1 MIKDVVIDIKGMQGI
16 DDESD
21 TIEFTTDGR
30 FGFKDGEYFI
40 SYDEGQMLQDD
51 TKVKTTLLV
60 KPDSVVLSRSGS
72 VNSRMLIQKG
82 ERNTCFYNTPH
93 GNLVLGIFGN
103 SIEYN
108 LTEKGG
114 KIRIEYNID
123 SDLKLVS
130 KNSVD
135 ITVREIEVC

>member
-1 MIKDVVIDIKGMQGI
+1 MIKDVIIDIKGMQGI

-30 FGFKDGEYFI
+30 FGFKDDEYFI

-82 ERNTCFYNTPH
+82 ERNTCFYSTPH

-103 SIEYN
+103 SIEYD
-108 LTEKGG
+108 LTENGG

-130 KNSVD
+130 KNTVD
-135 ITVREIEVC
+135 ITVRKVEVC

>member
-1 MIKDVVIDIKGMQGI
+1 MIKDVIIDIKGMQGI

-30 FGFKDGEYFI
+30 FGIKNDEYYI
-40 SYDEGQMLQDD
+40 SYDEGQMLDDD

-60 KPDSVVLSRSGS
+60 RPDSVVLSRSGS

-82 ERNTCFYNTPH
+82 ERNTCFYSTPH

-103 SIEYN
+103 SIDFDLN
-108 LTEKGG
+108 EKGG

>member
-1 MIKDVVIDIKGMQGI
+1 MIKDVIIDIKGIQGI

-30 FGFKDGEYFI
+30 FGLKDDEYYI
-40 SYDEGQMLQDD
+40 SYDEGQMLQDN

-72 VNSRMLIQKG
+72 INSRMLIQKG

-103 SIEYN
+103 SIEYD

-130 KNSVD
+130 KNTVD

>member
-1 MIKDVVIDIKGMQGI
+1 MIKDVIIDIKGIKGI

-30 FGFKDGEYFI
+30 FGIKDGEFFI
-40 SYDEGQMLQDD
+40 SYDEGQMMGDGTQ
-51 TKVKTTLLV
+51 VKTSLFI
-60 KPDSVVLSRSGS
+60 KPDSVVLQRKGTI
-72 VNSRMLIQKG
+72 NSRMVIQKG
-82 ERNTCFYNTPH
+82 ERNTCFYSTPYC
-93 GNLVLGIFGN
+93 NMVIGIYGDE
-103 SIEYN
+103 IKCD

-114 KIRIEYNID
+114 KIKLMYNID

-135 ITVREIEVC
+135 IIVKETEVN